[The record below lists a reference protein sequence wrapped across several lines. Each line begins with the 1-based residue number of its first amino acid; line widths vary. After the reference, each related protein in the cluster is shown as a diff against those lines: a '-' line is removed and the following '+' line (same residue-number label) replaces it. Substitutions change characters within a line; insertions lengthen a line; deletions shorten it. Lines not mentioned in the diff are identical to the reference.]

1 MDSLRATEARPT
13 DPASLDAPSRQAAS
27 PAARASSFAASLARL
42 VNTPQAPTRWQSL
55 RYLVGAP
62 RVDLPAF
69 LLARPAGPA
78 SDPLKAAALLPPTA
92 PAMTVPSAARAQP
105 VVAPT
110 RVVAAARSQPT
121 AAAPT
126 LNQAASL
133 DLSDFPQP
141 VNNNG
146 RGIHWVPTTRQTPEV
161 VDRLV
166 AEAQRMGIRW
176 VTFLNQGT
184 TIGENDYLV
193 KRLREAG
200 IMPILRVY
208 TDAGSP
214 IEGDLASMVRHYRAL
229 GVPYFQLFNEPNL
242 RIENGGRDPD
252 VADYLDRWLPAARV
266 VIANGG
272 LPGLGALS
280 PQGDVDDLTFLR
292 ETLRQLRQRGTDD
305 VLGRT
310 WLSVHNYGADYLR
323 VREYDR
329 IVRAE
334 LGRSL
339 PQIGTE
345 AGIYPGPQLSQQE
358 QTRIVVD
365 AYEYMKRREP
375 YYLAYTYWIIANGL
389 GGGHD
394 PAWEHQALFRAD
406 GSVHPLVD
414 VLRSNAALA

>member
-1 MDSLRATEARPT
+1 MDSLRATEVRSISPI
-13 DPASLDAPSRQAAS
+13 SLDAPSSQAAS
-27 PAARASSFAASLARL
+27 PTAPGSTFAASLARL
-42 VNTPQAPTRWQSL
+42 VNAPQAPTRWQSL

-69 LLARPAGPA
+69 LLARPAGP
-78 SDPLKAAALLPPTA
+78 SPDPLKVAVLSQPSAMAALP
-92 PAMTVPSAARAQP
+92 
-105 VVAPT
+105 
-110 RVVAAARSQPT
+110 AARSQPAVAAESVSLAARFQPVT
-121 AAAPT
+121 AAPPSREAAP
-126 LNQAASL
+126 L
-133 DLSDFPQP
+133 DLSEFPQP
-141 VNNNG
+141 IDNNG

-161 VDRLV
+161 VDRFV

-184 TIGENDYLV
+184 AIGENDYLV

-200 IMPILRVY
+200 IMPVLRVY

-214 IEGDLASMVRHYRAL
+214 IEGDLAAMVRHYRAL

-242 RIENGGRDPD
+242 RVENGGRDPD

-292 ETLRQLRQRGTDD
+292 ETLRQLRQRGADD

-345 AGIYPGPQLSQQE
+345 AGIYPGPQLDQQE
-358 QTRIVVD
+358 QTRIVAD

-394 PAWEHQALFRAD
+394 PAWEHQALFQAD

-414 VLRSNAALA
+414 ILRSSAAIT

>member
-1 MDSLRATEARPT
+1 MDSLRATEVRPT
-13 DPASLDAPSRQAAS
+13 YPTSPDAPPSRAAS
-27 PAARASSFAASLARL
+27 PAARDTSFAASLARL
-42 VNTPQAPTRWQSL
+42 VNAPQAPTRWQSL
-55 RYLVGAP
+55 RYLTAAP

-69 LLARPAGPA
+69 LLARPAGP
-78 SDPLKAAALLPPTA
+78 SPHPLEVAVLPQPI
-92 PAMTVPSAARAQP
+92 SAVLP
-105 VVAPT
+105 
-110 RVVAAARSQPT
+110 AARSQPIVAPDSVLAAARPQPV
-121 AAAPT
+121 AAAPA
-126 LNQAASL
+126 LNPTAPL
-133 DLSDFPQP
+133 DLAAFPQP
-141 VNNNG
+141 TNNNG
-146 RGIHWVPTTRQTPEV
+146 RGIHWIPTTQQTPEV
-161 VDRLV
+161 VDRFV

-184 TIGENDYLV
+184 AIGENDYLV

-200 IMPILRVY
+200 IMPVLRVY

-214 IEGDLASMVRHYRAL
+214 IEGDLAGMVRHYRAL
-229 GVPYFQLFNEPNL
+229 GVPYFQLYNEPNL
-242 RIENGGRDPD
+242 KIENGGRDPD
-252 VADYLDRWLPAARV
+252 VASYLDRWLPAARV

-280 PQGDVDDLTFLR
+280 PQGDVDDLMFLR
-292 ETLRQLRQRGTDD
+292 ETLRQLRQRGADD

-345 AGIYPGPQLSQQE
+345 AGIYPGPQLDQQE
-358 QTRIVVD
+358 QTRIVAD
-365 AYEYMKRREP
+365 AYAYMKRREP

-414 VLRSNAALA
+414 VLRSSAAIA